1 VDLNGINELKSKIM
15 RENSSKKSKTTE
27 DLDMIL
33 QLESM
38 LNESSTI

>member
-1 VDLNGINELKSKIM
+1 MDLNGINELKSKIM
-15 RENSSKKSKTTE
+15 RENSSRKSKTTE